1 MRYMKTNQY
10 IGVLSV
16 LIIGLLWA
24 PFAGIRPVHAQRNWD
39 QHAFEALEYAKQIP
53 FPDNRFTFCR
63 LRYTSFGEPNSRHNI
78 GRWATDY
85 PESDAHFSMRLAE
98 LTTLEIPKRK
108 DGNFEHVVVS
118 ITDKELFNY
127 PFVYLI
133 EPGQLVFQD
142 DEIEPLRSYLLRGG
156 FMMVDDFWGEEEW
169 NNWEMEISRVFPPEE
184 YPIVDIPLSHP
195 IFNIVF
201 KLDEKPQVPT
211 AWFWMRSGG
220 RTSERHDSD
229 EVHYRGIFDKKGRL
243 MVVICHNTDIGDGW
257 EREGENEAYFKE
269 ISAKKAYPMGINI
282 VVYAMTH

>member
-1 MRYMKTNQY
+1 MHK
-10 IGVLSV
+10 I
-16 LIIGLLWA
+16 IIGLSIVGLVIAMAWVS
-24 PFAGIRPVHAQRNWD
+24 GMRSVEAQRNWD

-63 LRYTSFGEPNSRHNI
+63 VRYTSFSEPNSRHNI

-108 DGNFEHVVVS
+108 DGHFEHVVVS
-118 ITDKELFNY
+118 LTDKELFNY

-133 EPGQLVFQD
+133 EPGELVFQD
-142 DEIEPLRSYLLRGG
+142 DEIEPLRNYLLRGG

-169 NNWEMEISRVFPPEE
+169 ANWEMEISRVFPPEE

-201 KLDEKPQVPT
+201 KLEEKPQVPT

-220 RTSERHDSD
+220 QTSERHDSK

-243 MVVICHNTDIGDGW
+243 MMVICHNTDIGDGW
-257 EREGENEAYFKE
+257 EREGENEAYFTE